1 MKMPPEI
8 TAFYNE
14 GKEAGR
20 LFQGLGLL
28 EFARM
33 QEILSQYLP
42 PAPAVV
48 ADIGGGPGTYACW
61 LAGSRYAVHL
71 VDPVPL
77 HVEQAKTASLEQPAY
92 PLTSCC
98 VGDARCVPLA
108 DTSVDAVLLHGPLY
122 HLTSRDDRLLA
133 LREARRILRPEG
145 VLVAV
150 AISVYA
156 STIVGLVR
164 GWVWDSDYL
173 GMVREEI
180 ATGQH
185 RRPPQWDILTTA
197 FFPPS
202 QGPCPGTDGRW
213 FAAYGHAG
221 YPRSCV
227 AGSGVRAVLARSIQA
242 RDSHAGCTS
251 SRARTGPQSAHG
263 GSGAQASAPM
273 SNTPPPTR
281 QWSRCSTAFAP
292 LPFPGAAHR

>member
-145 VLVAV
+145 VLVAG

-185 RRPPQWDILTTA
+185 RHPPQWDILTTA
-197 FFPPS
+197 FFHHPKDLAQELTAAGLQHTVTLGI
-202 QGPCPGTDGRW
+202 QGPAWLVPEFEQCWREVSKRETLMQ
-213 FAAYGHAG
+213 
-221 YPRSCV
+221 V
-227 AGSGVRAVLARSIQA
+227 ARLVEHEPVHSPHMVAVARK
-242 RDSHAGCTS
+242 
-251 SRARTGPQSAHG
+251 PQH
-263 GSGAQASAPM
+263 P
-273 SNTPPPTR
+273 
-281 QWSRCSTAFAP
+281 
-292 LPFPGAAHR
+292 